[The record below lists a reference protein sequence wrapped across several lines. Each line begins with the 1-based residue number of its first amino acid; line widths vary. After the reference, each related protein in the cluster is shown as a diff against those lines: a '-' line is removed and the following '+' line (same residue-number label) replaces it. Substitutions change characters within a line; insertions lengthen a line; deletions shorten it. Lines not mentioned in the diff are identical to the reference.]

1 VVIRRLLL
9 HYKVLHILIVP
20 KEPSSMFVTLMR
32 KGNGSV
38 YPCVISL
45 RYCGGRPT
53 TPRSAQL

>member
-32 KGNGSV
+32 KGVAKRYPLHLVDRPAAPAVGS
-38 YPCVISL
+38 
-45 RYCGGRPT
+45 
-53 TPRSAQL
+53 